1 MTISADLLP
10 TWLVTITWV
19 ALALCL
25 LLATVRA
32 DWQALRAAPERYHL
46 LYGGSLACVALWL
59 ISVNAIEGI
68 WLHLVGV
75 TALTLVLGW
84 RFAILAGTVAV
95 MAHTWLIG
103 QSLAAVPVAWLLTV
117 AIPATITTLVAQQV
131 QRRWH
136 RNLFAYVLGVGFGG
150 GMLCGLAL
158 ALTGL
163 AVLFLAWQ
171 RAMVSAALEQWPLV
185 TLMLFP
191 EGFING
197 MVMTTLAVF
206 YPDLVRTYEEAE

>member
-10 TWLVTITWV
+10 TWLVMITWV
-19 ALALCL
+19 AAALCL
-25 LLATVRA
+25 LVATVRA
-32 DWQALRAAPERYHL
+32 DWQTLQSAPERYHL

-59 ISVNAIEGI
+59 ISVNTIEGI

-75 TALTLVLGW
+75 TSLTLILGW

-95 MAHTWLIG
+95 VAHTWLIG
-103 QSLAAVPVAWLLTV
+103 QGSAAMPVAWLLTV
-117 AIPATITTLVAQQV
+117 AIPATVTTLLAQQV
-131 QRRWH
+131 QRRWP
-136 RNLFAYVLGVGFGG
+136 RNLFVYVLGVGFGG
-150 GMLCGLAL
+150 GVLSGLAL

-163 AVLFLAWQ
+163 AVLFLAGQ
-171 RAMVSAALEQWPLV
+171 QALVSAALEQWPLIS
-185 TLMLFP
+185 LMLFP